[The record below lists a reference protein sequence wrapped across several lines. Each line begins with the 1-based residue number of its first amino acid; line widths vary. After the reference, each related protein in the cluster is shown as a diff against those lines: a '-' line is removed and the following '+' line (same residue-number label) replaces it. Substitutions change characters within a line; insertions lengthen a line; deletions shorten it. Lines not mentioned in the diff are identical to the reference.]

1 MAPFGTFISKAV
13 DYKKKKHF
21 QRSTKIVKAVE
32 IGNSL
37 TKKKL
42 KKVTICHLY

>member
-37 TKKKL
+37 TKKN
-42 KKVTICHLY
+42 